1 VAADAA
7 LVWAW
12 LVTRSIARHLPEPI
26 EDFGGFRV
34 DTNSEKE
41 VRRWVFPALVDGVAR
56 LASSIGEPGHV
67 IKLCGTG
74 DELAAALPGHW
85 LVDGGRWFMAF
96 EGQPRVLGPVPPGYR
111 LARHRDGSVWKVEIT
126 TETGELA
133 SSGFAAEAAGAFVYD
148 RIETDARHRRRG
160 LARAVMAALG
170 DCRQSESSRQLLVA
184 TAEGEKLYSTLGW
197 QKISP
202 YSTGSL

>member
-96 EGQPRVLGPVPPGYR
+96 EGQRAWSRSAGLPPRAAPRR
-111 LARHRDGSVWKVEIT
+111 LRLEGGDHDRNGRARFER
-126 TETGELA
+126 LCC
-133 SSGFAAEAAGAFVYD
+133 
-148 RIETDARHRRRG
+148 RG
-160 LARAVMAALG
+160 GGRLRL
-170 DCRQSESSRQLLVA
+170 
-184 TAEGEKLYSTLGW
+184 
-197 QKISP
+197 
-202 YSTGSL
+202 